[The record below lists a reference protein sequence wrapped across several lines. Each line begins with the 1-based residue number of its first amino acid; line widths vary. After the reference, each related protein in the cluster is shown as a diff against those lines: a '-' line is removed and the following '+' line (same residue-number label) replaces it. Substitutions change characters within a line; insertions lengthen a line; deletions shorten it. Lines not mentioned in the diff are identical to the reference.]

1 MPELPEV
8 ETMARDLAPLLDGA
22 TITAAWWDWER
33 AIRHPS
39 PERFRDGLVG
49 RTVCGVSRRAK
60 WLVIDLDDGAA
71 LVVQVKMTGQLFVLP
86 AGTRHDRHVH
96 LRLTLDAGPVAGG
109 GRTDGPRWLLYRDVR
124 KFGRVGLYRR
134 GPRGEL
140 LAADEAELF
149 GKHGPEPLDAAFTLR
164 RFRARLRARRGRLK
178 PLIMDQAFL
187 AGVGNIYADEA
198 LWRAGLHPLRS
209 VGTLR
214 PTQERR
220 LYRAIRDVLGEAVAR
235 RGSSVDQY
243 TAPEGD
249 GAMQGYLDVYQRTGL
264 PCHRC
269 GRPIRRLVLAQRGTH
284 FCSWCQRLPA
294 IDRQGNTATLAAGAR
309 RTGRRGRTWSE
320 LGGPDAEG

>member
-1 MPELPEV
+1 
-8 ETMARDLAPLLDGA
+8 
-22 TITAAWWDWER
+22 
-33 AIRHPS
+33 
-39 PERFRDGLVG
+39 VG
-49 RTVCGVSRRAK
+49 RTVRGVSRRAK

-96 LRLTLDAGPVAGG
+96 LRLTLDGGPVAGG

-140 LAADEAELF
+140 LAADDDAELF
-149 GKHGPEPLDAAFTLR
+149 ARHGPEPLDASFTLR
-164 RFRARLRARRGRLK
+164 RFRERLRARRGRLK

-220 LYRAIRDVLGEAVAR
+220 LYKAILGVLGEAVAR

-249 GAMQGYLDVYQRTGL
+249 GVMQEHLDVYQRTGL

-294 IDRQGNTATLAAGAR
+294 IDRQGTTAALAASAR
-309 RTGRRGRTWSE
+309 RTGRRSRTWSD